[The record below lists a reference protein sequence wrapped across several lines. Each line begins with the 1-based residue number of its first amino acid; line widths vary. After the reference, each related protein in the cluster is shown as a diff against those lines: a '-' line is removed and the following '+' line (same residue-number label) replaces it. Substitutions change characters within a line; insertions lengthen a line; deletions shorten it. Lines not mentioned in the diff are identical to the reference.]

1 MRCPLPSESAEL
13 SRLAMRSKAHWGY
26 SNEFMNS
33 CRDELTYGAN
43 EIADGG
49 VEFAVADV
57 NGKIA
62 GFYALRRL
70 SPAEFDLEA
79 LFVDPGN
86 IGEGYGA
93 LLLNHALSVVQK
105 KGGEQLQIQSD
116 PNAEEFYA
124 AAGARQ
130 LGIRES
136 GSIPGRYLSLLVIDI

>member
-1 MRCPLPSESAEL
+1 
-13 SRLAMRSKAHWGY
+13 MRSKAHWGY